1 MSGHTINTKRAKNAD
16 VIIKYLEQRV
26 NCVNAMQYVDE
37 LIIDDSD
44 DHLKIDKIDVLFE
57 IYDYDENDDY
67 YINWKSNLY
76 ERYDFMSMS
85 NNLGFEYFPYIYGV
99 LDCHQDIDSKIYIYY
114 EYFEYTLDNMLL
126 DLNHSSDWYD
136 IVFQLSMITY
146 YISVIS
152 SKKYTNAKI
161 SYHLCDRLDKPY
173 NKEYELNDKK
183 ILINHKYIIVL
194 NDFDLNDSPSIL
206 VHEKN
211 KEKMHRVTESIL
223 SLDDIDSVP
232 DIEPN
237 TDTGFDHEFDTES
250 NHESDTGFDTESDHE
265 SDTGFDTESDHESNN
280 ESNNETD
287 TESDIES
294 DIETDH
300 ESDSSSLKNLLK
312 FINSQNTNIKIPPSA
327 RIISMITELSNN
339 TKKIP
344 QLLSKFYAN

>member
-1 MSGHTINTKRAKNAD
+1 MSI
-16 VIIKYLEQRV
+16 
-26 NCVNAMQYVDE
+26 
-37 LIIDDSD
+37 
-44 DHLKIDKIDVLFE
+44 
-57 IYDYDENDDY
+57 
-67 YINWKSNLY
+67 
-76 ERYDFMSMS
+76 
-85 NNLGFEYFPYIYGV
+85 
-99 LDCHQDIDSKIYIYY
+99 
-114 EYFEYTLDNMLL
+114 
-126 DLNHSSDWYD
+126 
-136 IVFQLSMITY
+136 LSIQ
-146 YISVIS
+146 
-152 SKKYTNAKI
+152 
-161 SYHLCDRLDKPY
+161 PY

-237 TDTGFDHEFDTES
+237 TDTGFDHESNNESDHESDNESDNESDIGFDTES
-250 NHESDTGFDTESDHE
+250 NHE